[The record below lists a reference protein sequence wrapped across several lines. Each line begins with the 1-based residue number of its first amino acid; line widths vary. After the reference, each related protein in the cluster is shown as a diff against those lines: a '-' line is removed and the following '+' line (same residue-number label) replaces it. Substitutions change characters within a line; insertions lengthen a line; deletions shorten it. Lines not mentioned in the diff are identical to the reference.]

1 VKRILV
7 IFAKQYQESKEKL
20 YSTTNAATFP
30 CKMKRNNIKKDKNS
44 TKTGSLLVH
53 RFWVIY
59 SSSKSWCKSY

>member
-1 VKRILV
+1 
-7 IFAKQYQESKEKL
+7 
-20 YSTTNAATFP
+20 
-30 CKMKRNNIKKDKNS
+30 MKRNNIKKDKNS